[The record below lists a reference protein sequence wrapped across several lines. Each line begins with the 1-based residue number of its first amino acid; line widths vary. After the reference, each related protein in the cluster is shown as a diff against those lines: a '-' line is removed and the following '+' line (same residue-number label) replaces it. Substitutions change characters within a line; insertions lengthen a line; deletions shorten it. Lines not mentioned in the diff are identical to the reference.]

1 MVRSKGQLLQA
12 TIDALKRNG
21 HEAKPVPTTG
31 PNTAAAIVREC
42 INEGADVI
50 LAAGGDGTINEI
62 VNGMIGSQVPL
73 GILPVGTANVLA
85 CEMGMRTHAPSAADL
100 LASAVPARIA
110 AGRISGGLSEGR
122 HFLLMA
128 GIGLD
133 AMIVYNIDAEMK
145 AKLGKVAY
153 WIGGFQQLGKKL
165 IEFDVR
171 VNGDTHRCSFALA
184 SRVRNYGGDLNIA
197 RQVTLFAEDFEVVL
211 FKGANS
217 LPYLKYFAGVLV
229 NQLPRL
235 SGVEVLRTRALEVSA
250 AADPR
255 VYIQID
261 GEYAGRGP
269 AKFEIVPDAV
279 TLLVPPE
286 FHSRRNG

>member
-1 MVRSKGQLLQA
+1 M
-12 TIDALKRNG
+12 
-21 HEAKPVPTTG
+21 EPVPTTG

-42 INEGADVI
+42 ISKGADAI

-62 VNGMIGSQVPL
+62 VNGMIGSPVPL

-85 CEMGMRTHAPSAADL
+85 CEMGMRTHAPAAAEL
-100 LASAVPARIA
+100 LDSAVAARIA
-110 AGRISGGLSEGR
+110 AGRIDSGSSAGR

-133 AMIVYNIDAEMK
+133 AMIVYHIDAEMK

-171 VNGDTHRCSFALA
+171 ANGETHRCSFALA

-197 RQVTLFAEDFEVVL
+197 RQVTLFADDFELVL

-217 LPYLKYFAGVLV
+217 LPYLKYFAGVLT
-229 NQLPRL
+229 NQLPRI
-235 SGVEVLRTRALEVSA
+235 SGVEVVRASSVEVSA

-269 AKFEIVPDAV
+269 AKFEIVRDAV

-286 FHSRRNG
+286 FYSKRNG